1 MSEAAKKVMFAGGG
15 TGGHLFPAF
24 AIADELKRRAGSDA
38 RVRFFVTGRDLEQR
52 LISNRGFEM
61 TKIHVKGLKRGTTVG
76 NLMFFPILALGIVE
90 AVAKVIRF
98 NPDFVVGTGG
108 YLSFPAVLA
117 AKITSRPAFIQE
129 QNSHVGIASR
139 KLAPYADL
147 IFIAYEDA
155 ARQVQWTEKCILSG
169 NPVSPRIGSVNP
181 EDGIKEFGLDPD
193 KQTLLIFGGSQGAAS
208 INQKISDSLEQF
220 KQLKNLQIIWQVGEH
235 QEMIDKFNASGVNGV
250 ALKFIENMPAAYAA
264 AALVVCRAGA
274 LTLSEITAAGKP
286 AIVIP
291 YPHATDDHQTKNA
304 QSLVDADAA
313 ILVKDEQLTDLNLV
327 SLIKQLME
335 DDPKLMQMG
344 MAAKGLGRKGA
355 AEAIVQRIYEFMGW
369 R

>member
-1 MSEAAKKVMFAGGG
+1 MRVMFAGGG

-24 AIADELKRRAGSDA
+24 AIAEELKRRSGGES
-38 RVRFFVTGRDLEQR
+38 RIRFFVTGRELEKR
-52 LISNRGFEM
+52 LIASRGFEM
-61 TKIHVKGLKRGTTVG
+61 TKIHVKGLKRGTTAG
-76 NLMFFPILALGIVE
+76 NLMFFPILAIGIVE
-90 AVAKVIRF
+90 AVLKVIKF

-147 IFIAYEDA
+147 IFIAYEEA
-155 ARQVQWTEKCILSG
+155 AKQVRWTEKCILSG
-169 NPVSPRIGSVNP
+169 NPVNPRIGNYDQD
-181 EDGIKEFGLDPD
+181 EAIKEFRLDPD

-208 INQKISDSLEQF
+208 INRKIADSLDQF
-220 KQLKNLQIIWQVGEH
+220 KQIKNLQMIWQVGENP
-235 QEMIDKFNASGVNGV
+235 EMIEYFNNSGMSGM

-264 AALVVCRAGA
+264 SSLVVCRAGA
-274 LTLSEITAAGKP
+274 LTLSEVTAAGKP
-286 AIVIP
+286 SIVVP

-304 QSLVDADAA
+304 QALVDADAA
-313 ILVKDEQLTDLNLV
+313 ILVEDNKLPELNLV
-327 SLIKQLME
+327 SLVKQLLVDE
-335 DDPKLMQMG
+335 AKLMQMG
-344 MAAKGLGRKGA
+344 MAARGLGRVGA
-355 AEAIVQRIYEFMGW
+355 AESIVQRIYEYMGW

>member
-1 MSEAAKKVMFAGGG
+1 MKRVMFAGGG

-24 AIADELKRRAGSDA
+24 AIAEEIKRRAGKESKI
-38 RVRFFVTGRDLEQR
+38 RFFVTGRELEHR
-52 LISNRGFEM
+52 LISARGYEM
-61 TKIHVKGLKRGTTVG
+61 TKIHVKGLKRGSTLG
-76 NLMFFPILALGIVE
+76 NLLFFPILAVGIVE
-90 AVAKVIRF
+90 AVAKVIKF

-147 IFIAYEDA
+147 IFIAYEEA

-169 NPVSPRIGSVNP
+169 NPVSPRIGEVTP
-181 EDGIKEFGLDPD
+181 EQGIEELGLDPD
-193 KQTLLIFGGSQGAAS
+193 KRTLLIFGGSQGAAS
-208 INQKISDSLEQF
+208 INRKIADSLDQF
-220 KQLKNLQIIWQVGEH
+220 ARIKNLQLIWQVGENPD
-235 QEMIDKFNASGVNGV
+235 MIERFEESGVSGV

-264 AALVVCRAGA
+264 AALVICRAGA
-274 LTLSEITAAGKP
+274 LTLSEVTAAGKP
-286 AIVIP
+286 SIVIP

-304 QSLVDADAA
+304 QSLVDANAA
-313 ILVKDEQLTDLNLV
+313 MLVRDEQLLDLNLV
-327 SLIKQLME
+327 SLVTQLL
-335 DDPKLMQMG
+335 DDDAKLMQM
-344 MAAKGLGRKGA
+344 AAAAEGLGRKGA